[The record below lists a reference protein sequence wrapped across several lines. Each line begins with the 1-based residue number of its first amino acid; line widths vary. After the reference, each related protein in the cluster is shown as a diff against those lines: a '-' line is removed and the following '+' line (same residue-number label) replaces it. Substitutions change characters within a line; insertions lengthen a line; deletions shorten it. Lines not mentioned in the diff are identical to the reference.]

1 MKRLGTFDI
10 FQNNPEVMT
19 DLISYEFNKEDRTKL
34 TLKISFYASIFSI
47 LFGAACLLFLD
58 IFEVIPV
65 VLFLFGGLN
74 LLNNLLYSSH
84 QNLTITYNIIS
95 ILGLACATVI
105 TLYSGGINSAFIF
118 VLAIVVFAGYATT
131 RSYGKVYLYLA
142 VLIIALIFLQGN
154 SDFSITKNVIPPESQ
169 NIFSFISILFAVYLL
184 GGVLG
189 KNLLKLHTDLFKAKM
204 VVDERIKEKE
214 TLLQE
219 VHHRVKNNLQTVSSL
234 LSLQSRGIE
243 DDQVKNLIKSSQN
256 RVISMAM
263 VHEMLYMRED
273 LSKIEYKSYVEELS
287 EYLVK
292 SVKGADSKVQVNIN
306 IPQIELGIDT
316 AIPLGL
322 LINEALTNALKYG
335 IRDNSEGEIHIE
347 LQKIEDKNY
356 VLNIGDNGVGFP
368 EEVSFKNSRSL
379 GLKLIHNLAR
389 QLKGNITRD
398 FSKKG
403 TNYIIRFQE
412 IGQTEFHPTVA

>member
-1 MKRLGTFDI
+1 MA
-10 FQNNPEVMT
+10 E
-19 DLISYEFNKEDRTKL
+19 LIDYEFNKEDRVKL
-34 TLKISFYASIFSI
+34 TLKISFYTSVFAIV
-47 LFGAACLLFLD
+47 FGAICLLFLD
-58 IFEVIPV
+58 IYEVIPH
-65 VLFLFGGLN
+65 VLFIFGGLN
-74 LLNNLLYSSH
+74 LINTILYNSHKNLAL
-84 QNLTITYNIIS
+84 TYNVIS
-95 ILGLACATVI
+95 ILGLTCATII

-131 RSYGKVYLYLA
+131 RAYGKVYLYLA
-142 VLIIALIFLQGN
+142 VLIIGLIFFQGN
-154 SDFSITKNVIPPESQ
+154 SDFSITKNVVPKGSQ
-169 NIFSFISILFAVYLL
+169 NIFSFISVLFAVYLL

-189 KNLLKLHTDLFKAKM
+189 KNLLKLHTDLFKAKII
-204 VVDERIKEKE
+204 VDERIKEKE

-243 DDQVKNLIKSSQN
+243 DQKVKNLIKSSQN

-263 VHEMLYMRED
+263 VHEMLYMRDD

-335 IRDNSEGEIHIE
+335 IKDNDEGVIHIE
-347 LQKIEDKNY
+347 LQKKADKNY

-368 EEVSFKNSRSL
+368 EEVNFKNSRSL

-389 QLKGNITRD
+389 QLKGSIKRD
-398 FSKKG
+398 LSKKG
-403 TNYIIRFQE
+403 TNYIIKFQE

>member
-1 MKRLGTFDI
+1 MKK
-10 FQNNPEVMT
+10 
-19 DLISYEFNKEDRTKL
+19 LIEYEFNKEDRVRL
-34 TLKISFYASIFSI
+34 TLKISLFSSIFAI
-47 LFGAACLLFLD
+47 AFGLICLFVLD
-58 IFEVIPV
+58 IYELIPQ

-74 LLNNLLYSSH
+74 LLNNLLYRSH
-84 QNLTITYNIIS
+84 KNLAITYNIIS
-95 ILGLACATVI
+95 ILGLTCATII

-118 VLAIVVFAGYATT
+118 VLAIVVFAGYVTT

-142 VLIIALIFLQGN
+142 VLIIALIFVQGI
-154 SDFSITKNVIPPESQ
+154 SDFSITRNVVPESSQ
-169 NIFSFISILFAVYLL
+169 NIFSFISVLFAVYLL

-189 KNLLKLHTDLFKAKM
+189 KNLLKLHTDLFKAK
-204 VVDERIKEKE
+204 VLVDERVKEKE

-243 DDQVKNLIKSSQN
+243 DQKVKNLIKSSQN

-263 VHEMLYMRED
+263 VHEMLYMRDD
-273 LSKIEYKSYVEELS
+273 LSKIEYKSYVEDLS
-287 EYLVK
+287 GYLVK

-335 IRDNSEGEIHIE
+335 IQDNDEGVIHIE
-347 LQKIEDKNY
+347 LKKIAEKNY
-356 VLNIGDNGVGFP
+356 ILNIGDNGVGFP
-368 EEVSFKNSRSL
+368 EEVNFKNSRSL

-389 QLKGNITRD
+389 QLKGTIKRD
-398 FSKKG
+398 LTKKG
-403 TNYIIRFQE
+403 TNYIINFQE
-412 IGQTEFHPTVA
+412 IGQTDFHPSVA